1 MIWAEEQWS
10 ESKKEKF
17 SYVRLALRELVNNMH
32 PRVED
37 IFCNAVGGVNS
48 LYAADWAY
56 GIPARMPAGES
67 SSKEVRSYSFL

>member
-1 MIWAEEQWS
+1 VFFNPQSKFLKRQNLSMIWAEEQWS

-48 LYAADWAY
+48 LYAAD
-56 GIPARMPAGES
+56 
-67 SSKEVRSYSFL
+67 